1 MNIHEY
7 QAKGLLK
14 EFGVPVPQ
22 GGLAV
27 TPQEA
32 RAVAESLPGPVWVV
46 KAQIHAGGR
55 GKGGGVKVCKS
66 PDAVEE
72 AARAILGMQLVTHQ
86 TGPEGK
92 KVHKVW
98 VEQGTDIARE
108 LYLSVVLD
116 RAAACLTVMAS
127 PDGGMDIEAVAE
139 KTPERIFTT
148 RLDGCLRVWPY
159 QAQSLF
165 FGCGLTQAQVGE
177 GVKLLQGLVE
187 LAAAKD
193 ATLVEINPLAV
204 TGDGHLVAL
213 DAKMNF
219 DESGLKRN
227 PDIAAL
233 EDPEE
238 GDPLERKGQ
247 EMGVN
252 YVRLDGY
259 VGTMVNG
266 AGLAMATMDAIKQ
279 AGALPANFLDAGG
292 GASEETV
299 AAGFSIMLSDP
310 RVRGILINI
319 FGGILRCDIVAQG
332 VVNAARKV
340 NLQLPLVV
348 RLEGTNVEEGRRILR
363 ESGLKFETAA
373 SMAEAAQ
380 RIAGLTKEVRS
391 WASW

>member
-32 RAVAESLPGPVWVV
+32 RAVAESLPGPVWMV

-391 WASW
+391 

>member
-116 RAAACLTVMAS
+116 RAAACLIVMAS

-391 WASW
+391 

>member
-247 EMGVN
+247 EM
-252 YVRLDGY
+252 RLDGY

-391 WASW
+391 